1 MRKRG
6 NLRKITICIIV
17 LCLLHYSYNAVLG
30 GRLPSAF
37 DHAAGINPNGAQSW
51 LDLLPN
57 ILKGLDLLAT
67 DDGDKRGDEQPSDMQ
82 LSDTIE
88 VWNGEEALSMK
99 LEEYIV
105 HVVAAEIPASYAE
118 EALKAQAVAARTY
131 AVKHMLGEERC
142 KSGHTICTDHT
153 CCQAYLTTEELRT
166 HWGTAFDKYF
176 NKICAAVNETS
187 GEVIVCDGKLI
198 TAVYH
203 SSSGGR
209 TENCE
214 AVFAVAL
221 PYLVSVESAGE
232 ESSPEFSNE
241 TTYTS
246 SEFVSKVNE
255 AFPQANMSTPVG
267 SVDIW
272 DRTESGRVKLVRL
285 GDTVVTGQQMRSA
298 FKLHST
304 NFSFEITKDEV
315 KITCLG
321 YGHGVGMSQCGANA
335 MAKDGADYLEILT
348 HYYTGVDITKLD
360 LPSDES
366 YFFSLWRV

>member
-6 NLRKITICIIV
+6 SFRKITICIIV
-17 LCLLHYSYNAVLG
+17 LCLLHYSYNAALG
-30 GRLPSAF
+30 GRLDQPAPS
-37 DHAAGINPNGAQSW
+37 GPNGGQSW

-57 ILKGLDLLAT
+57 ILKGLDLIAT
-67 DDGDKRGDEQPSDMQ
+67 DDGEDEQPSEMQ
-82 LSDTIE
+82 IPDTIE

-105 HVVAAEIPASYAE
+105 HVVAAEMPASYAE

-142 KSGHTICTDHT
+142 KSGYTICTDHT
-153 CCQAYLTTEELRT
+153 CCQAYLTTEEL
-166 HWGTAFDKYF
+166 HSSWGTAFDRYF
-176 NKICAAVNETS
+176 NKICSAVSDTKS
-187 GEVIVCDGKLI
+187 EVIVCDGELI

-214 AVFAVAL
+214 AVFAMAL

-232 ESSPEFSNE
+232 ESSPEFSKE
-241 TTYTS
+241 TTYTA
-246 SEFVSKVNE
+246 SEFVSRVNE
-255 AFPQANMSTPVG
+255 AFPLANMKTPVG

-285 GDTVVTGQQMRSA
+285 GDTVVTGQQMRNA

-304 NFSFEITKDEV
+304 NFSFEINRNEV

-321 YGHGVGMSQCGANA
+321 FGHGVGMSQCGANA
-335 MAKDGADYLEILT
+335 MAKEGADYLEILT
-348 HYYTGVDITKLD
+348 HYYTGVDITRINLA
-360 LPSDES
+360 SDES
-366 YFFSLWRV
+366 YFLGLWRV